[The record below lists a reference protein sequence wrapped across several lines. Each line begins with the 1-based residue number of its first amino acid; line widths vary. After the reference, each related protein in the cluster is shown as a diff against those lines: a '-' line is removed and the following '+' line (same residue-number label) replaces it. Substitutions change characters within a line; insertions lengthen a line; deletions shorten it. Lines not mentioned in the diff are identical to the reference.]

1 MKVKLGLEDRQQ
13 ASSDTRMALERPARA
28 GDSPVWEI
36 ELRWVGILSTAGH
49 GKSCRKLG
57 RPLPKAKYT

>member
-1 MKVKLGLEDRQQ
+1 
-13 ASSDTRMALERPARA
+13 MALERPAGA
-28 GDSPVWEI
+28 GDSPVSEI
-36 ELRWVGILSTAGH
+36 VLVWVGILSTAGH